1 MALLQKAYLGSTALF
16 RNTSWF
22 EDDDFTVV
30 NESSAVTV
38 TANSSAHTK
47 GAWTEL
53 VASTS
58 GNSSMIYVRVGGI
71 VSTGVN
77 TATLLDIGV
86 GAAGSESAIIQN
98 VAVGGA
104 VATGTA
110 GALYFV
116 VPIQIASGSRVSAR
130 IQSLVTGGK
139 TASVLVRLLD
149 TGDYAQAPTS
159 VDVIGTST
167 ADSEGTAVTAANTY
181 AQLTAS
187 TSRAYR
193 ALAFVP
199 SVGDTTTA
207 VVLTNYTVAKGAS
220 GSEVDLQ
227 TITTGY
233 SNDESTRTIDF
244 PFIAA
249 AIPSGTRLS
258 VKLSGPSANFSGYAS
273 CVIGIP

>member
-22 EDDDFTVV
+22 EDNDYTVV

-38 TANSSAHTK
+38 TANSTAHTK
-47 GAWTEL
+47 GSWSQL
-53 VASTS
+53 IASSS
-58 GNSSMIYVRVGGI
+58 GNASMIYVRVGG
-71 VSTGVN
+71 VFTTGVN

-86 GAAGSESAIIQN
+86 GASGSESAIIEN

-104 VATGTA
+104 VATGAA

-139 TASVLVRLLD
+139 TASVLVRLID

-199 SVGDTTTA
+199 SVGDTTTGA
-207 VVLTNYTVAKGAS
+207 VITDYTVARGAS

-227 TITTGY
+227 KITTSY
-233 SNDESTRTIDF
+233 SNDESVRSIDF
-244 PFIAA
+244 PLIAA
-249 AIPSGTRLS
+249 SIPSGTRLS
-258 VKLSGPSANFSGYAS
+258 VKVSGPTVNFSNYAS
-273 CVIGIP
+273 CLIGIP

>member
-1 MALLQKAYLGSTALF
+1 MALLQKAYLGATPLF

-22 EDDDFTVV
+22 EDNDFTVV

-47 GAWTEL
+47 GAWAEL
-53 VASTS
+53 VASAS
-58 GNSSMIYVRVGGI
+58 GNASMIYVRVGGI
-71 VSTGVN
+71 VSSGAN

-86 GAAGSESAIIQN
+86 GAAGSESAIIAN

-104 VATGTA
+104 IATGPG

-116 VPIQIASGSRVSAR
+116 VPIKIAAGSRVSAR

-139 TASVLVRLLD
+139 TASVLVRLID

-167 ADSEGTAVTAANTY
+167 ATSEGTEVTAANTY
-181 AQLTAS
+181 AELIAS

-199 SVGDTTTA
+199 SIGDSTTA
-207 VVLTNYTVAKGAS
+207 IVIADYTVARGAS

-227 TITTGY
+227 KITAGY
-233 SNDESTRTIDF
+233 GNDESVRSIDF
-244 PFIAA
+244 PLIAA
-249 AIPSGTRLS
+249 PIASGTRLS
-258 VKLSGPSANFSGYAS
+258 VKVSGPTANFSNYAS
-273 CVIGIP
+273 CLIGIP